1 MPKKR
6 VIAIDRS
13 NKEWKEKIISSIII
27 ATATVSSLLLL
38 AMLLFILKESWPVW
52 SQIGISSFLSGASW
66 RPLGSPPQIGIL
78 SMIVST
84 LWVAGGALLIATP
97 LGFAC
102 AIFLAEFAPPLLAA
116 VLRPVVNI
124 LTGIPSV
131 VYGFLGAAVLVKFF
145 EVKFDLASGESLFA
159 ASLILAIMVI
169 PFIVT
174 NSEAALRSV
183 PLEYRYAAMAL
194 GVSREHLAMKILV
207 PLARKGMLGALAL
220 AFGRSMGE
228 TMAVLM
234 LAGNILRLPMSWF
247 AKGEPLP
254 ALIALELGSTTPGSL
269 HYQALFAAGLVLV
282 LMVMT
287 VNLGIN
293 ILLYRLQKGGH
304 TI

>member
-1 MPKKR
+1 LPKKR

-183 PLEYRYAAMAL
+183 PLEYR
-194 GVSREHLAMKILV
+194 S
-207 PLARKGMLGALAL
+207 
-220 AFGRSMGE
+220 
-228 TMAVLM
+228 
-234 LAGNILRLPMSWF
+234 
-247 AKGEPLP
+247 
-254 ALIALELGSTTPGSL
+254 
-269 HYQALFAAGLVLV
+269 GLW
-282 LMVMT
+282 
-287 VNLGIN
+287 I
-293 ILLYRLQKGGH
+293 
-304 TI
+304 

>member
-1 MPKKR
+1 
-6 VIAIDRS
+6 
-13 NKEWKEKIISSIII
+13 
-27 ATATVSSLLLL
+27 
-38 AMLLFILKESWPVW
+38 
-52 SQIGISSFLSGASW
+52 
-66 RPLGSPPQIGIL
+66 
-78 SMIVST
+78 
-84 LWVAGGALLIATP
+84 
-97 LGFAC
+97 
-102 AIFLAEFAPPLLAA
+102 
-116 VLRPVVNI
+116 
-124 LTGIPSV
+124 V

-194 GVSREHLAMKILV
+194 GVSRQHLAMKILV

-228 TMAVLM
+228 TMAVLI

-269 HYQALFAAGLVLV
+269 HYQALFESKPAMERA
-282 LMVMT
+282 T
-287 VNLGIN
+287 SIAS
-293 ILLYRLQKGGH
+293 
-304 TI
+304 